1 MNSFLKLVIVLAVA
15 HLLAALGFVAWLFAS
30 GRVDGERIARV
41 REIFSTTIEQEK
53 RTRAEEESKAS
64 AAAADADLVRRLREL
79 PLASAERT
87 DTDSRAGDRI
97 ELGLRTFED
106 KTRRLRDELRKD
118 GESLD
123 QRIQSFEKRKSDWE
137 QSIAA
142 DKQRVT
148 DEQFRKAVK
157 NLESLPPKQAREVVL
172 ELVRTSR
179 MDTAVAYLDAM
190 SSAKASNLLKS
201 FKSEEETKVA
211 TELLERLRML
221 GLESEARAER
231 TNVAKPADQPA
242 ESARTE
248 ANASGGGSGTRA
260 SAANRPLELP
270 GSHGAGGSGRPAG
283 GTRANADGQ

>member
-15 HLLAALGFVAWLFAS
+15 HLLAALGFVTWLFAS
-30 GRVDGERIARV
+30 GRVDGERITRV

-53 RTRAEEESKAS
+53 RARAEEESKAS

-118 GESLD
+118 GDSLD

-137 QSIAA
+137 KSIAA

-231 TNVAKPADQPA
+231 TNGAKPADQPA

-248 ANASGGGSGTRA
+248 ANASGGGSGPRA
-260 SAANRPLELP
+260 PAANRPLELP
-270 GSHGAGGSGRPAG
+270 GTAGRTVGGS
-283 GTRANADGQ
+283 RANADGQ

>member
-30 GRVDGERIARV
+30 GRVDGERITRV
-41 REIFSTTIEQEK
+41 REIFSTTIADEK
-53 RTRAEEESKAS
+53 RARTEEESKA
-64 AAAADADLVRRLREL
+64 AAVAADADLVRRLREL

-137 QSIAA
+137 KSIAA

-231 TNVAKPADQPA
+231 TNGAKPADQPA

-248 ANASGGGSGTRA
+248 ANAGGGGSGTRA
-260 SAANRPLELP
+260 PAVNRPLELP
-270 GSHGAGGSGRPAG
+270 GTAGRNVGGS
-283 GTRANADGQ
+283 RANADGQ

>member
-1 MNSFLKLVIVLAVA
+1 MNSFLKLVIVLAIA
-15 HLLAALGFVAWLFAS
+15 HLLAALGFVTWLFAS
-30 GRVDGERIARV
+30 GRVDGERITRV
-41 REIFSTTIEQEK
+41 REIFSTTIAEEK
-53 RTRAEEESKAS
+53 RARSEEESKA
-64 AAAADADLVRRLREL
+64 AAVAADADLVRRLREL

-137 QSIAA
+137 KSIAA

-231 TNVAKPADQPA
+231 TNGAKPADIPA
-242 ESARTE
+242 ETARTE
-248 ANASGGGSGTRA
+248 ANPGGGGAPAGPRA
-260 SAANRPLELP
+260 PAANRPLELP
-270 GSHGAGGSGRPAG
+270 GGAGGRGAS
-283 GTRANADGQ
+283 ANAER

>member
-1 MNSFLKLVIVLAVA
+1 MNSFLKLVIVLAIA

-30 GRVDGERIARV
+30 GRVDGERLTRV
-41 REIFSTTIEQEK
+41 REIFSTTIAEEK
-53 RTRAEEESKAS
+53 RARGEEESKA
-64 AAAADADLVRRLREL
+64 AAVAADADLVRRLREL

-137 QSIAA
+137 KSIAA

-231 TNVAKPADQPA
+231 TNGAKSADQPA

-260 SAANRPLELP
+260 PAANRSLELP
-270 GSHGAGGSGRPAG
+270 GSAGRPVGAS
-283 GTRANADGQ
+283 RANADGQ

>member
-15 HLLAALGFVAWLFAS
+15 HLLAALGFVTWLFAS
-30 GRVDGERIARV
+30 GRVDGERITRV

-53 RTRAEEESKAS
+53 RARAEEESKAS

-137 QSIAA
+137 KSIAA

-157 NLESLPPKQAREVVL
+157 SLESLPPKQAREVVL
-172 ELVRTSR
+172 ELVRTNR

-190 SSAKASNLLKS
+190 SSSKASNLLKS
-201 FKSEEETKVA
+201 FKSEDETKVA

-231 TNVAKPADQPA
+231 TNGAKPADQPA

-248 ANASGGGSGTRA
+248 ANASGGGSGPRA
-260 SAANRPLELP
+260 PAANRPLELP
-270 GSHGAGGSGRPAG
+270 GTAGRTVGGS
-283 GTRANADGQ
+283 RANADGQ

>member
-231 TNVAKPADQPA
+231 TNGAKSADQPA

-248 ANASGGGSGTRA
+248 ANASGGGSGFRA
-260 SAANRPLELP
+260 PTANRSLELP
-270 GSHGAGGSGRPAG
+270 GGPGRADAGSS
-283 GTRANADGQ
+283 ANADGQ